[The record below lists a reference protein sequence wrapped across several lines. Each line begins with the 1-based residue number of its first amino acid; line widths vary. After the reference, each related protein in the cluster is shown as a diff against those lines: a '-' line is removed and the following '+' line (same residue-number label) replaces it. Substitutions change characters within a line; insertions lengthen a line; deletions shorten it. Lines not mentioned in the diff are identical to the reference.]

1 MSHFIRIAALVCFS
15 AISFCA
21 TAQDAPEALPADT
34 AAQFDELRAEITG
47 QNDGIATLEI
57 RAARNEGVKAE
68 ILMSRR
74 DRLWTAMFHNTVSL
88 AREVAAQRNIGRD
101 VSAYWGPLIS
111 ELSVL
116 PGEVEGALQRV
127 KDRAVF
133 ATGDLEIRDF
143 VFADQEFF
151 REVEEQD
158 RLYKAMIDYVEIAGD
173 FGLDASNERDYIIG
187 KVAEHSA
194 NLSVFLIIAQHDVD
208 ALRATVATLPND
220 TGAADWLSA
229 ADTRISLTA
238 GAMQEAVSLMDR
250 LGLESQLYRQQLL
263 TATGEI
269 TADVLDVGI
278 VASLAAEWS
287 KAVADVAATQGPGLL
302 FRGLFVLLILFVFW
316 QFAKLVQM
324 LTKKALSSSHVKISN
339 LLRSMI
345 QSTVRNIVFLIGLL
359 LAISQMGISLGPLL
373 AGLGIVGFIIGF
385 ALQGTLSNFASGVMI
400 LLYRPFDVGDV
411 VEAGGVL
418 GKVNHMSLVNTTF
431 MTLDNQRLI
440 VPNNLVWEGV
450 ITNITAQRVRRIDL
464 MFGIAY
470 GDDIEKVE
478 KILTEIVALH
488 EAVLDS
494 PEPVV
499 KVHELGESSVNF
511 VVRPWVKTDEYW
523 NTYWDITKAVKL
535 RFDEE
540 GISIP
545 FPQRDV
551 HVIEQQPN

>member
-1 MSHFIRIAALVCFS
+1 
-15 AISFCA
+15 
-21 TAQDAPEALPADT
+21 
-34 AAQFDELRAEITG
+34 
-47 QNDGIATLEI
+47 
-57 RAARNEGVKAE
+57 
-68 ILMSRR
+68 
-74 DRLWTAMFHNTVSL
+74 
-88 AREVAAQRNIGRD
+88 
-101 VSAYWGPLIS
+101 
-111 ELSVL
+111 
-116 PGEVEGALQRV
+116 
-127 KDRAVF
+127 
-133 ATGDLEIRDF
+133 
-143 VFADQEFF
+143 
-151 REVEEQD
+151 
-158 RLYKAMIDYVEIAGD
+158 
-173 FGLDASNERDYIIG
+173 
-187 KVAEHSA
+187 
-194 NLSVFLIIAQHDVD
+194 
-208 ALRATVATLPND
+208 
-220 TGAADWLSA
+220 
-229 ADTRISLTA
+229 
-238 GAMQEAVSLMDR
+238 
-250 LGLESQLYRQQLL
+250 
-263 TATGEI
+263 
-269 TADVLDVGI
+269 
-278 VASLAAEWS
+278 
-287 KAVADVAATQGPGLL
+287 
-302 FRGLFVLLILFVFW
+302 
-316 QFAKLVQM
+316 
-324 LTKKALSSSHVKISN
+324 
-339 LLRSMI
+339 
-345 QSTVRNIVFLIGLL
+345 
-359 LAISQMGISLGPLL
+359 LL

-464 MFGIAY
+464 IFGIAY

-478 KILTEIVALH
+478 KILTEIVAAH

-499 KVHELGESSVNF
+499 KVHELAESSVNF

>member
-34 AAQFDELRAEITG
+34 AAQFDELRAEISG
-47 QNDGIATLEI
+47 QKEGIARLEI
-57 RAARNEGVKAE
+57 RAARNEGMMADLLTV
-68 ILMSRR
+68 RR
-74 DRLWTAMFHNTVSL
+74 DRFWTLMFRNTVAL
-88 AREVAAQRNIGRD
+88 ARQVAEQRSVGRD
-101 VSAYWGPLIS
+101 VSAYWDPLTD
-111 ELSVL
+111 ELSIL
-116 PGEVEGALQRV
+116 PGEVQGALQRLE
-127 KDRAVF
+127 DRVVF
-133 ATGDLEIRDF
+133 ATRELETKQF
-143 VFADQEFF
+143 VIADQEFF
-151 REVEEQD
+151 QEIEEQGS
-158 RLYKAMIDYVEIAGD
+158 LFHSMVDYVEIAGD
-173 FGLDASNERDYIIG
+173 FGLDATSERELI
-187 KVAEHSA
+187 VAQLQDHAA
-194 NLSVFLIIAQHDVD
+194 NISVFLTMAQNDVGT
-208 ALRATVATLPND
+208 LRAAAATLPND
-220 TGAADWLSA
+220 TDIADWLSA
-229 ADTRISLTA
+229 ADTRIHLTA

-250 LGLESQLYRQQLL
+250 LGLGSQFYRQQLL

-287 KAVADVAATQGPGLL
+287 RVAVDVAATQGPGLL
-302 FRGLFVLLILFVFW
+302 FRGLFVLLILFIFW

-345 QSTVRNIVFLIGLL
+345 QSTVRNIVFFIGLL
-359 LAISQMGISLGPLL
+359 LAISQIGISLGPLL

-470 GDDIEKVE
+470 GDDIGKVE
-478 KILTEIVALH
+478 KILTDIVVAH

-499 KVHELGESSVNF
+499 KLHELAESSVNF
-511 VVRPWVKTDEYW
+511 VVRPWVKTDDYW
-523 NTYWDITKAVKL
+523 ETYWDITKAVKV

>member
-1 MSHFIRIAALVCFS
+1 MGKIFRIVALLVLVVPVAA
-15 AISFCA
+15 
-21 TAQDAPEALPADT
+21 AQEASEALPDEI
-34 AAQFDELRAEITG
+34 AAQFEELLEEISAIK
-47 QNDGIATLEI
+47 DDIATLEA
-57 RAARNEGVKAE
+57 RALRREGVMAD
-68 ILMSRR
+68 LLTSRR
-74 DRLWTAMFHNTVSL
+74 DDLWTAMFRNTVTL
-88 AREVAAQRNIGRD
+88 AKQVAEQRDIGRN
-101 VSAYWGPLIS
+101 VTKYWDPLID

-116 PGEVEGALQRV
+116 PGEVQGAMRRV
-127 KDRAVF
+127 EDRATF
-133 ATGDLEIRDF
+133 ATGGLELLEF
-143 VFADQEFF
+143 VVADQKFF
-151 REVEEQD
+151 REIQELHILHD
-158 RLYKAMIDYVEIAGD
+158 AMIDYIDIAGD
-173 FGLDASNERDYIIG
+173 FGLDATSEREFIVAE
-187 KVAEHSA
+187 VAEHAANVSA
-194 NLSVFLIIAQHDVD
+194 FLEYAQIDVD
-208 ALRATVATLPND
+208 SLQAAVATLPSNAD
-220 TGAADWLSA
+220 GADWLSA
-229 ADTRISLTA
+229 ARTRIRLIA

-287 KAVADVAATQGPGLL
+287 KAAANVAANEGPGLL

-316 QFAKLVQM
+316 QFAKLVE
-324 LTKKALSSSHVKISN
+324 KVAEKALGSSRVKISN

-359 LAISQMGISLGPLL
+359 LAISQLGISLGPLL
-373 AGLGIVGFIIGF
+373 AGIGIVGFIIGF

-464 MFGIAY
+464 IFGIAY

-478 KILTEIVALH
+478 KILTEIVAAH

-499 KVHELGESSVNF
+499 KVHELAESSVNF